1 MDKAL
6 LDDRL
11 GPTLD
16 WRPPALPARAPLE
29 GKRVRLEPLDADRH
43 GPALYR
49 AAPGEGADPL
59 LWLYLSY
66 GPFPDEASFIAWE
79 RVNSAS
85 ADPLFFAIVPTGG
98 DAAGQ
103 ATFMRMDAPNG
114 VIEIGHIWFG
124 TGLQRSPAATEAI
137 YLLARHA
144 FDDLGY
150 RRLEWK
156 CHDRNERS
164 KRAAQRFGFTYEGT
178 FRNAIVS
185 RDRNRDTAWFS
196 IIAEDW
202 PRVRAAFQAW
212 LDPAN
217 VAADGRQRR
226 SLEEIRAALPLA

>member
-1 MDKAL
+1 MDEAL

-11 GPTLD
+11 GPPLG
-16 WRPPALPARAPLE
+16 WRPAALPSRVPLV
-29 GKRVRLEPLDADRH
+29 GSRVRLEPLDADNH
-43 GPALYR
+43 GPALFQ
-49 AAPGEGADPL
+49 AAQGEGADPH

-66 GPFPDEASFIAWE
+66 GPFPDVASFIAWE
-79 RVNSAS
+79 RANSAS
-85 ADPLFFAIVPTGG
+85 ADPLFFAIVPSGG
-98 DAAGQ
+98 EAAGQ
-103 ATFMRMDAPNG
+103 ATYMRMDAPNG

-164 KRAAQRFGFTYEGT
+164 KRAALRFGFTYEGT

-196 IIAEDW
+196 ITDAEW
-202 PRVRAAFQAW
+202 PHVRAAFEAW
-212 LDPAN
+212 LAPGN
-217 VAADGRQRR
+217 FAADGTQRR
-226 SLEEIRAALPLA
+226 SLEEIRAGRPTG